1 MDAHGVLLQA
11 CQRQDGF
18 TKQKNASNYFA
29 TALPSKRTRPIT
41 LQRLYQTKERVQLL
55 CNGFTKQKNASNY
68 FATALPSKRTR
79 PITFERRYQAKER
92 VQLLL
97 NGVTKQKNA
106 NNYFETAFSR
116 HSLDPIRFSRS
127 VTGRFA
133 VQPVQF
139 EQLVEF
145 ISRQP
150 KKDCRPAP
158 IAVALFQGGKK
169 KLV

>member
-1 MDAHGVLLQA
+1 MHTLSSYRPVNG
-11 CQRQDGF
+11 
-18 TKQKNASNYFA
+18 K
-29 TALPSKRTRPIT
+29 TALPNKRTRAIT
-41 LQRLYQTKERVQLL
+41 FQRRYQTKER
-55 CNGFTKQKNASNY
+55 
-68 FATALPSKRTR
+68 
-79 PITFERRYQAKER
+79 E
-92 VQLLL
+92 QLLL

-106 NNYFETAFSR
+106 SNYFPTALPNKRTRAITFQRRYQTKEREQLLFNGVTKQKNASNYLSTAFSR

-139 EQLVEF
+139 EQPVEF

-158 IAVALFQGGKK
+158 IAVALFQGGNK

>member
-1 MDAHGVLLQA
+1 MPMRSSYRPVNG
-11 CQRQDGF
+11 
-18 TKQKNASNYFA
+18 K
-29 TALPSKRTRPIT
+29 TALPNKRTRAIT
-41 LQRLYQTKERVQLL
+41 FQRRYQTKEREQLL
-55 CNGFTKQKNASNY
+55 F
-68 FATALPSKRTR
+68 
-79 PITFERRYQAKER
+79 
-92 VQLLL
+92 

-106 NNYFETAFSR
+106 NNYFSTAFSR

-158 IAVALFQGGKK
+158 IAVALF
-169 KLV
+169 